1 MNMKLN
7 PSLQLRRLGSKWV
20 IVRAVDGDVNLTDV
34 ISLNETAAGLWE
46 RFSGVEFTEEEMV
59 DWLCGEYEVDSQVA
73 REDIHKLLK
82 RWEEYGMLS

>member
-1 MNMKLN
+1 M
-7 PSLQLRRLGSKWV
+7 

-59 DWLCGEYEVDSQVA
+59 DWLCGEYEVKAQVA

-82 RWEEYGMLS
+82 IWEEYGMLS